1 MSPEQL
7 TTDYARIEKAIR
19 FLDRERAAAPALADV
34 AAHVGLS
41 ETHFQKLFTRWAG
54 ISPKR
59 FLQHRT
65 AEVVKRLLREERA
78 MLDVTYEAGL
88 SGPGRLHD
96 LIVNAEAVTPGEYQR
111 KGEGLTIR
119 YGFHPTPFGECV
131 IAVTPRG
138 ICHLAFV
145 HPVSRHEALDRV
157 QRDWPEAKL
166 VPDQAG
172 TRLAAAQAFPPP
184 GVARQPGLA
193 LHVRGTN
200 FQLKVWRALL
210 EVPVGDVTTYG
221 AIAGAIG
228 DAKASRAVGTAIGSN
243 PVSYLIP
250 CHRVIR
256 ASGEMGN
263 YAWGVDRKR
272 AMLALE
278 TSRWELT
285 SPISHPPAA
294 VKPLER
300 RPATPRVVRLA
311 SAGGAPHVRSA

>member
-19 FLDRERAAAPALADV
+19 FLDRERAAAPSLSAV

-131 IAVTPRG
+131 IAMTPRG

-157 QRDWPEAKL
+157 MRDWPEAKL

-172 TRLAAAQAFPPP
+172 TRAAAAQAFPPP

-200 FQLKVWRALL
+200 FQIKVWRALL
-210 EVPVGDVTTYG
+210 EVPTGDVTTYG

-272 AMLALE
+272 VMLALE
-278 TSRWELT
+278 TSEKDP
-285 SPISHPPAA
+285 SPSTFPLPPASRPP
-294 VKPLER
+294 VR
-300 RPATPRVVRLA
+300 TPATPRVARLA
-311 SAGGAPHVRSA
+311 STGGAPRARSA

>member
-1 MSPEQL
+1 MSADRL
-7 TTDYARIEKAIR
+7 TIDYVRIEKAIR
-19 FLDRERAAAPALADV
+19 FLDRERAAAPSLTEV
-34 AAHVGLS
+34 ATHVGLS
-41 ETHFQKLFTRWAG
+41 EAHFQKLFTRWAG

-65 AEVVKRLLREERA
+65 AEVVKRLLREDRP

-88 SGPGRLHD
+88 TGPGRLHD

-111 KGEGLTIR
+111 GGAGVTIR
-119 YGFHPTPFGECV
+119 YGFHPTPFGECL

-145 HPVSRHEALDRV
+145 HPVSRSEALQRV
-157 QRDWPEAKL
+157 RRDWPAATL
-166 VPDQAG
+166 VADQDS
-172 TRLAAAQAFPPP
+172 TRTLASRAFPAP
-184 GVARQPGLA
+184 GESRAPGLS

-210 EVPVGDVTTYG
+210 EVPIGEVTTYG
-221 AIAGAIG
+221 AIAGTIG
-228 DAKASRAVGTAIGSN
+228 DAKSSRAVGTAVGSN

-256 ASGEMGN
+256 ASGELGG

-272 AMLALE
+272 TMLALE
-278 TSRWELT
+278 TSRGALT
-285 SPISHPPAA
+285 PTTYHLPPALTPPA
-294 VKPLER
+294 R
-300 RPATPRVVRLA
+300 TRATPRAVPLA
-311 SAGGAPHVRSA
+311 SAGGAPRARSA

>member
-7 TTDYARIEKAIR
+7 HTDYARIERAIR
-19 FLDRERAAAPALADV
+19 FLDQPHAAAPSLEEV

-41 ETHFQKLFTRWAG
+41 EAHFQRMFTRWAG

-65 AEVVKRLLREERA
+65 AEVVKRLLRERRPL
-78 MLDVTYEAGL
+78 LDVTYTAGL

-96 LIVNAEAVTPGEYQR
+96 LVVNAEGVTPGELQR
-111 KGEGLTIR
+111 DGAGVTIR
-119 YGFHPTPFGECV
+119 YGFHPTPFGECL

-138 ICHLAFV
+138 VCHLAFV
-145 HPVSRHEALDRV
+145 LREDRQGAVAALARE
-157 QRDWPEAKL
+157 WALATL
-166 VPDQAG
+166 VPDQQA
-172 TRLAAAQAFPPP
+172 TRRAAAQAFPPP
-184 GVARQPGLA
+184 GSSAVPSLA

-210 EVPVGDVTTYG
+210 SIPVGSVTTYG
-221 AIAGAIG
+221 DLASAIG
-228 DAKASRAVGTAIGSN
+228 DPKASRAVGTAVGSN

-256 ASGEMGN
+256 ATGELGG
-263 YAWGVDRKR
+263 YAWGPDRKR

-278 TSRWELT
+278 TT
-285 SPISHPPAA
+285 TPPARTPAIPPA
-294 VKPLER
+294 VHR
-300 RPATPRVVRLA
+300 A
-311 SAGGAPHVRSA
+311 SAAGAPRVRSA